1 MKDIYKE
8 VTDLIIE
15 GLEKDIIVW
24 DKTWISGDHVPISIH
39 GKKYR
44 GTNLFLLSLVA
55 SLKNYKDNRW
65 LTFNQAKKLNGNV
78 KKGERGSLVI
88 LWKPLI
94 NHHNEC
100 HESDYKKF
108 CNYKNNKGYLA
119 INCERRFLITSYTVF
134 NVEQCEKLEIP
145 ELKISDG
152 PDNNY
157 DPIIEAEAIIENY
170 INREKLEVDLNGSEA
185 FYIPS
190 KDKLTMPKHNSF
202 VNNESFYSTY
212 FHELAHSTGNEKRL
226 NRKDNKQIVRFGDPD
241 YAREELIAEMTSGF
255 LSNFS
260 GIDTKHVQRN
270 RLAYIQNWISVLKND
285 KKLFISAAQSG
296 QKATEY
302 ILDIG
307 GENK

>member
-24 DKTWISGDHVPISIH
+24 DKTWISGDHVRISIH

-170 INREKLEVDLNGSEA
+170 INREKLEVDLNG
-185 FYIPS
+185 
-190 KDKLTMPKHNSF
+190 
-202 VNNESFYSTY
+202 
-212 FHELAHSTGNEKRL
+212 
-226 NRKDNKQIVRFGDPD
+226 
-241 YAREELIAEMTSGF
+241 
-255 LSNFS
+255 
-260 GIDTKHVQRN
+260 
-270 RLAYIQNWISVLKND
+270 
-285 KKLFISAAQSG
+285 
-296 QKATEY
+296 
-302 ILDIG
+302 
-307 GENK
+307 